1 MKTLKDSTVVNVLP
15 KLLVAVVA
23 LLHSICEAQTLLSGN
38 ISGTWSPSGNPYVIT
53 DNATVPGGQTLT
65 IQPGVIV
72 WIGSGRSIYVN
83 GAIQAVGTT
92 ALHITFQPPVNSQFW
107 NSFSVTNSGI
117 NIFSYCDFVNATN
130 ALAFS
135 GTSSN
140 QVNYCTFTNV
150 SNTALS
156 FKDLTTNQVVYS
168 TFHDVSNGI
177 AVASGAYTLL
187 YANIM
192 NCSFSNCWGQAVSVG
207 QGGWYG
213 YNQET
218 LFATIKNC
226 SFNVSGGGCSF
237 YLGFVA
243 NGALQIQDNIFK
255 NVTNAAISLTAGNG
269 AGSGSATLINN
280 IIVNASNGVTFQ
292 DPWDAKAQDNIFVG
306 CTNAASV
313 TGSLSRSVSYND
325 FFGNM
330 TNFVG
335 YPSTY
340 GTIIIANRNGT
351 PCDLLYNIF
360 QDPKFISTND
370 CSLQTNSPCI
380 DAGTPDVTYMD
391 VSFPPSQGTGL
402 PDLGI
407 YGGPLAANWLPVM
420 PITPAPITL
429 SVSRALKLTCNNVVV
444 AGSYQIQSSTNL
456 TSWANYGSQFYM
468 TATSNLVQYVDATN
482 NAGFFRLKSL
492 P

>member
-1 MKTLKDSTVVNVLP
+1 MKN
-15 KLLVAVVA
+15 KLNSCIYGLAAILA
-23 LLHSICEAQTLLSGN
+23 LLPCLCEAQTLLSGN

-53 DNATVPGGQTLT
+53 DNATVPSGQSLT

-83 GAIQAVGTT
+83 GAIQAVGTS
-92 ALHITFQPPVNSQFW
+92 ALHITFQPPINSQFW

-140 QVNYCTFTNV
+140 QVNYCIFTNV
-150 SNTALS
+150 INTALA
-156 FKDLTTNQVVYS
+156 FNNQTGNEVQFS
-168 TFHDVSNGI
+168 TFQDVSNGI
-177 AVASGAYTLL
+177 AMAVFGGYNPTLIV
-187 YANIM
+187 NIM
-192 NCSFSNCWGQAVSVG
+192 NCSFSNCWGQAVS
-207 QGGWYG
+207 GWFYG
-213 YNQET
+213 T
-218 LFATIKNC
+218 AITIISEIENC
-226 SFNVSGGGCSF
+226 SFNAVGGGFSLYLINYSGGYYGNVQ
-237 YLGFVA
+237 LM
-243 NGALQIQDNIFK
+243 DNLFN
-255 NVTNAAISLTAGNG
+255 NVTNTAISLTQNG
-269 AGSGSATLINN
+269 SWPISFPLATVVNN
-280 IIVNASNGVTFQ
+280 IIVNASNGVAFQ
-292 DPWDAKAQDNIFVG
+292 DPWDAKVQDNIFVG

-325 FFGNM
+325 FFGNK

-360 QDPKFISTND
+360 QDPKFVSTSD
-370 CSLQTNSPCI
+370 FSLQTNSPCI

-391 VSFPPSQGTGL
+391 FSFPPSQGTGL

-407 YGGPLAANWLPVM
+407 YGGPIAANWLPVI
-420 PITPAPITL
+420 PSTPAPITL
-429 SVSRALKLTCNNVVV
+429 STSRALKLTCNNVAA
-444 AGSYQIQSSTNL
+444 AGSYQIQSSSNL

-468 TATSNLVQYVDATN
+468 TGTSNLVQYVDATN